1 MIRFERVLVILLQ
14 LFGCEIV
21 LASLVIL
28 SVALIL
34 NGWLIFFF
42 AKSWVVKIA
51 LTINIKMNRQ
61 NHT

>member
-1 MIRFERVLVILLQ
+1 
-14 LFGCEIV
+14 EIV